1 MEQAKMNIEIS
12 DNQESID
19 TRQELNERID
29 QALAKIVKTSRWSVV
44 MALALITSCLW
55 MSLCNRPI
63 GVQLGC
69 KMILFAVIALVQMF
83 ISAID
88 LLWVGKF
95 KNATRQEQ
103 LEGVLRHRKRGRFA
117 SIVSFLFFFLY
128 ILVDIIFGASGIL
141 RILFAA
147 IIFAVFVFV
156 YWVTYDKTSVYQR
169 AAALEDDVRQLTIR
183 RRVLHIDLDEVVRVR
198 TVLRY
203 DRNKDLTCLVD
214 GMRSGSQRVG
224 EDVRYLI
231 RGEVIRGGRTVR
243 VDILILRI
251 IRIYHDGLFS

>member
-1 MEQAKMNIEIS
+1 MEQEKMNIEIS
-12 DNQESID
+12 DDQESID

-128 ILVDIIFGASGIL
+128 ILVDIIFL
-141 RILFAA
+141 VQAA
-147 IIFAVFVFV
+147 F
-156 YWVTYDKTSVYQR
+156 
-169 AAALEDDVRQLTIR
+169 
-183 RRVLHIDLDEVVRVR
+183 
-198 TVLRY
+198 
-203 DRNKDLTCLVD
+203 
-214 GMRSGSQRVG
+214 
-224 EDVRYLI
+224 
-231 RGEVIRGGRTVR
+231 
-243 VDILILRI
+243 
-251 IRIYHDGLFS
+251 

>member
-1 MEQAKMNIEIS
+1 MEQEKMNIEIS
-12 DNQESID
+12 DDQESID

-29 QALAKIVKTSRWSVV
+29 QSLAKIVKTARWSVV

-117 SIVSFLFFFLY
+117 SIVSFLFFFHY

-169 AAALEDDVRQLTIR
+169 AAALEDDVRQLTKR
-183 RRVLHIDLDEVVRVR
+183 E
-198 TVLRY
+198 
-203 DRNKDLTCLVD
+203 
-214 GMRSGSQRVG
+214 Q
-224 EDVRYLI
+224 
-231 RGEVIRGGRTVR
+231 
-243 VDILILRI
+243 
-251 IRIYHDGLFS
+251 

>member
-1 MEQAKMNIEIS
+1 MEQGKMNIAIS

-29 QALAKIVKTSRWSVV
+29 QAIAKIMKTSRWSVV
-44 MALALITSCLW
+44 MALAWITVCLW

-63 GVQLGC
+63 GVQVGC
-69 KMILFAVIALVQMF
+69 KMIIFAVFALMHMI

-88 LLWVGKF
+88 LLWAGKF

-128 ILVDIIFGASGIL
+128 ILVDIIFGASGIW

-169 AAALEDDVRQLTIR
+169 AAALEDDVRQLTKR
-183 RRVLHIDLDEVVRVR
+183 E
-198 TVLRY
+198 
-203 DRNKDLTCLVD
+203 
-214 GMRSGSQRVG
+214 Q
-224 EDVRYLI
+224 
-231 RGEVIRGGRTVR
+231 
-243 VDILILRI
+243 
-251 IRIYHDGLFS
+251 

>member
-1 MEQAKMNIEIS
+1 MNIAIS

-29 QALAKIVKTSRWSVV
+29 QAIAKIMKTSRWSVV
-44 MALALITSCLW
+44 MALAWITVCLW

-63 GVQLGC
+63 GVQVGC
-69 KMILFAVIALVQMF
+69 KMIIFAVFALMHMI

-88 LLWVGKF
+88 LLWAGKF

-128 ILVDIIFGASGIL
+128 ILVDIIFGASGIW
-141 RILFAA
+141 RILFVA

-169 AAALEDDVRQLTIR
+169 AAALEDDVRQLTKR
-183 RRVLHIDLDEVVRVR
+183 E
-198 TVLRY
+198 
-203 DRNKDLTCLVD
+203 
-214 GMRSGSQRVG
+214 Q
-224 EDVRYLI
+224 
-231 RGEVIRGGRTVR
+231 
-243 VDILILRI
+243 
-251 IRIYHDGLFS
+251 

>member
-1 MEQAKMNIEIS
+1 MEQEKMIFGKS
-12 DNQESID
+12 DNLESID

-44 MALALITSCLW
+44 MALAWITVCLW

-63 GVQLGC
+63 GVQVGC
-69 KMILFAVIALVQMF
+69 KMILFAVIALVHMF

-128 ILVDIIFGASGIL
+128 ILVDIIFGASGIW

-156 YWVTYDKTSVYQR
+156 YWVTYDKTTVYQR
-169 AAALEDDVRQLTIR
+169 AVALEDDVRQLAKR
-183 RRVLHIDLDEVVRVR
+183 E
-198 TVLRY
+198 
-203 DRNKDLTCLVD
+203 
-214 GMRSGSQRVG
+214 Q
-224 EDVRYLI
+224 
-231 RGEVIRGGRTVR
+231 
-243 VDILILRI
+243 
-251 IRIYHDGLFS
+251 

>member
-1 MEQAKMNIEIS
+1 MKFGKS
-12 DNQESID
+12 DNLESID

-29 QALAKIVKTSRWSVV
+29 QALAKIVKASRWSVV
-44 MALALITSCLW
+44 MALAWITSCLW

-69 KMILFAVIALVQMF
+69 KMILFAVIALVHMF

-88 LLWVGKF
+88 LFWVGKF
-95 KNATRQEQ
+95 KKATRQEQ

-128 ILVDIIFGASGIL
+128 ILVDIIFGASGIW

-169 AAALEDDVRQLTIR
+169 AAALEDDVRQLTKR
-183 RRVLHIDLDEVVRVR
+183 E
-198 TVLRY
+198 
-203 DRNKDLTCLVD
+203 
-214 GMRSGSQRVG
+214 Q
-224 EDVRYLI
+224 
-231 RGEVIRGGRTVR
+231 
-243 VDILILRI
+243 
-251 IRIYHDGLFS
+251 

>member
-1 MEQAKMNIEIS
+1 MEQEKMIFGKS
-12 DNQESID
+12 DNLESID

-128 ILVDIIFGASGIL
+128 ILVDIIFGASGIW

-156 YWVTYDKTSVYQR
+156 YWVTYDKTTVYQR
-169 AAALEDDVRQLTIR
+169 AVALEDDVRQLAKR
-183 RRVLHIDLDEVVRVR
+183 E
-198 TVLRY
+198 
-203 DRNKDLTCLVD
+203 
-214 GMRSGSQRVG
+214 Q
-224 EDVRYLI
+224 
-231 RGEVIRGGRTVR
+231 
-243 VDILILRI
+243 
-251 IRIYHDGLFS
+251 

>member
-1 MEQAKMNIEIS
+1 MEQEKMNFGKS

-19 TRQELNERID
+19 ARQELNERID
-29 QALAKIVKTSRWSVV
+29 QAIAKIVKTSRWTVV

-63 GVQLGC
+63 GVQEGS
-69 KMILFAVIALVQMF
+69 KMILFAVIALVHMF

-95 KNATRQEQ
+95 KKATRQEQ

-117 SIVSFLFFFLY
+117 SIMSFLFFFLY
-128 ILVDIIFGASGIL
+128 ILVDIIFGTSGIL

-169 AAALEDDVRQLTIR
+169 AAALEDDVRQLTKR
-183 RRVLHIDLDEVVRVR
+183 E
-198 TVLRY
+198 
-203 DRNKDLTCLVD
+203 
-214 GMRSGSQRVG
+214 Q
-224 EDVRYLI
+224 
-231 RGEVIRGGRTVR
+231 
-243 VDILILRI
+243 
-251 IRIYHDGLFS
+251 

>member
-1 MEQAKMNIEIS
+1 MEQGKMNIAIS

-29 QALAKIVKTSRWSVV
+29 QAIAKIMKTSRWSVV
-44 MALALITSCLW
+44 MALAWITVCLW

-63 GVQLGC
+63 GVQVGC
-69 KMILFAVIALVQMF
+69 KMIIFAVFALMHMI
-83 ISAID
+83 ISVID

-117 SIVSFLFFFLY
+117 SIMSYLFFFLY
-128 ILVDIIFGASGIL
+128 VLVDIIFGTSGIL

-169 AAALEDDVRQLTIR
+169 AAALEDDVRQLTKR
-183 RRVLHIDLDEVVRVR
+183 E
-198 TVLRY
+198 
-203 DRNKDLTCLVD
+203 
-214 GMRSGSQRVG
+214 Q
-224 EDVRYLI
+224 
-231 RGEVIRGGRTVR
+231 
-243 VDILILRI
+243 
-251 IRIYHDGLFS
+251 

>member
-1 MEQAKMNIEIS
+1 MEQEKMNIEIS
-12 DNQESID
+12 DDQESID
-19 TRQELNERID
+19 TRKELNERID

-44 MALALITSCLW
+44 MALALITFCLW

-63 GVQLGC
+63 GVQVGC
-69 KMILFAVIALVQMF
+69 KMILFAVIALVHMF

-88 LLWVGKF
+88 LLWVGEF
-95 KNATRQEQ
+95 KKATRQEQ

-128 ILVDIIFGASGIL
+128 ILVDIIFGASGIW

-169 AAALEDDVRQLTIR
+169 AAALEDAVRQLTKR
-183 RRVLHIDLDEVVRVR
+183 E
-198 TVLRY
+198 
-203 DRNKDLTCLVD
+203 
-214 GMRSGSQRVG
+214 Q
-224 EDVRYLI
+224 
-231 RGEVIRGGRTVR
+231 
-243 VDILILRI
+243 
-251 IRIYHDGLFS
+251 

>member
-1 MEQAKMNIEIS
+1 MEQEKMNIEIS
-12 DNQESID
+12 DDQESID

-128 ILVDIIFGASGIL
+128 TLVDIIFGASGIL

-169 AAALEDDVRQLTIR
+169 AAALEDDVRQLTKR
-183 RRVLHIDLDEVVRVR
+183 E
-198 TVLRY
+198 
-203 DRNKDLTCLVD
+203 
-214 GMRSGSQRVG
+214 Q
-224 EDVRYLI
+224 
-231 RGEVIRGGRTVR
+231 
-243 VDILILRI
+243 
-251 IRIYHDGLFS
+251 

>member
-1 MEQAKMNIEIS
+1 MEQEKMNIAIS

-19 TRQELNERID
+19 SRHELNERID
-29 QALAKIVKTSRWSVV
+29 QALAKIMKTSRWSVV
-44 MALALITSCLW
+44 MALALITFCLW
-55 MSLCNRPI
+55 VSLCNRPI

-183 RRVLHIDLDEVVRVR
+183 E
-198 TVLRY
+198 
-203 DRNKDLTCLVD
+203 
-214 GMRSGSQRVG
+214 Q
-224 EDVRYLI
+224 
-231 RGEVIRGGRTVR
+231 
-243 VDILILRI
+243 
-251 IRIYHDGLFS
+251 

>member
-1 MEQAKMNIEIS
+1 MNIAIS

-29 QALAKIVKTSRWSVV
+29 QAIAKIMKTSRWSVV
-44 MALALITSCLW
+44 MALAWITVCLW

-63 GVQLGC
+63 GVQVGC
-69 KMILFAVIALVQMF
+69 KMIIFAVFALMHMI

-88 LLWVGKF
+88 LLWAGKF

-128 ILVDIIFGASGIL
+128 ILVDIIFGASGIW

-169 AAALEDDVRQLTIR
+169 AAALEDDVRQLTKR
-183 RRVLHIDLDEVVRVR
+183 E
-198 TVLRY
+198 
-203 DRNKDLTCLVD
+203 
-214 GMRSGSQRVG
+214 Q
-224 EDVRYLI
+224 
-231 RGEVIRGGRTVR
+231 
-243 VDILILRI
+243 
-251 IRIYHDGLFS
+251 

>member
-1 MEQAKMNIEIS
+1 MEQEKMNIAIS

-29 QALAKIVKTSRWSVV
+29 QALAKIVKASRWSVV
-44 MALALITSCLW
+44 MALALITFCLW
-55 MSLCNRPI
+55 VSLCNRPI
-63 GVQLGC
+63 GVQVGC
-69 KMILFAVIALVQMF
+69 KMIIFAVFALMHMI

-88 LLWVGKF
+88 LLWAGKF

-128 ILVDIIFGASGIL
+128 ILVDIIFGASGIW

-169 AAALEDDVRQLTIR
+169 AAALEDDVRQLAKR
-183 RRVLHIDLDEVVRVR
+183 E
-198 TVLRY
+198 
-203 DRNKDLTCLVD
+203 
-214 GMRSGSQRVG
+214 Q
-224 EDVRYLI
+224 
-231 RGEVIRGGRTVR
+231 
-243 VDILILRI
+243 
-251 IRIYHDGLFS
+251 

>member
-1 MEQAKMNIEIS
+1 MEQEKMIFGKS
-12 DNQESID
+12 DNLESID

-95 KNATRQEQ
+95 KKATRQEQ

-128 ILVDIIFGASGIL
+128 ILVDIIFGASGIW

-156 YWVTYDKTSVYQR
+156 YWVTYDKTTVYQR
-169 AAALEDDVRQLTIR
+169 AVALEDDVRQLAKR
-183 RRVLHIDLDEVVRVR
+183 E
-198 TVLRY
+198 
-203 DRNKDLTCLVD
+203 
-214 GMRSGSQRVG
+214 Q
-224 EDVRYLI
+224 
-231 RGEVIRGGRTVR
+231 
-243 VDILILRI
+243 
-251 IRIYHDGLFS
+251 

>member
-1 MEQAKMNIEIS
+1 MEQEKMNFGKS
-12 DNQESID
+12 DNLESID

-29 QALAKIVKTSRWSVV
+29 QAIAKIMKTSRWSVV
-44 MALALITSCLW
+44 MALAWITVCLW

-63 GVQLGC
+63 GVQEGS
-69 KMILFAVIALVQMF
+69 KMIIFTVFALMHMI
-83 ISAID
+83 ISVID

-128 ILVDIIFGASGIL
+128 ILVDIIFGTSGIW

-169 AAALEDDVRQLTIR
+169 AAALEDDVRQLTKR
-183 RRVLHIDLDEVVRVR
+183 E
-198 TVLRY
+198 
-203 DRNKDLTCLVD
+203 
-214 GMRSGSQRVG
+214 Q
-224 EDVRYLI
+224 
-231 RGEVIRGGRTVR
+231 
-243 VDILILRI
+243 
-251 IRIYHDGLFS
+251 